1 MFETEKRISF
11 DFKFSTEIETKIA
24 NWKKQNTFFG
34 VFPVTGD
41 SMTCNDL
48 SKSIPNGSKVLV
60 YDLEINT
67 NNRLDNIWHQIPTNE
82 PLLLT
87 GKTDKGKYF
96 FVCKT
101 IGSIDAFTEHILLS
115 SYNPTHK
122 DHIIPFDWI
131 KNIFKVVQIV

>member
-1 MFETEKRISF
+1 MFENEKRINF

-34 VFPVTGD
+34 VFPITGD

-60 YDLEINT
+60 YDLEINL
-67 NNRLDNIWHQIPTNE
+67 NNALDNIWHQIPTNE
-82 PLLLT
+82 PLLFT
-87 GKTDKGKYF
+87 GKTDKGKDF

-101 IGSIDAFTEHILLS
+101 VSSIDAVTGHILLS
-115 SYNPTHK
+115 SYNPTHQ
-122 DHIIPFDWI
+122 DNLIPFNWI
-131 KNIFKVVQIV
+131 KNIFRVVQVL